1 MPVHSPLRL
10 VACILALGAI
20 GCNRLATHPLVA
32 EATEELRAN
41 DRVAEALG
49 KPVECGPTIRGTANE
64 VDGIAAIQFDARG
77 PKGTGLVVV
86 EGKKTRGE
94 WGVTLLELRPTG
106 AAKLSLLADL
116 EARTGTDIPKFD
128 PTAKPVGGPVV
139 PPPGDV
145 EIALPPGGPGQ

>member
-1 MPVHSPLRL
+1 MHFPLRL
-10 VACILALGAI
+10 VACILALGAV

-32 EATEELRAN
+32 DATEELRAN
-41 DRVAEALG
+41 DRVAEVLG
-49 KPVECGPTIRGTANE
+49 KPVACGPTIRGTANE

-94 WGVTLLELRPTG
+94 WGVTLLELRPIG

-128 PTAKPVGGPVV
+128 PTAKPVGGPIV